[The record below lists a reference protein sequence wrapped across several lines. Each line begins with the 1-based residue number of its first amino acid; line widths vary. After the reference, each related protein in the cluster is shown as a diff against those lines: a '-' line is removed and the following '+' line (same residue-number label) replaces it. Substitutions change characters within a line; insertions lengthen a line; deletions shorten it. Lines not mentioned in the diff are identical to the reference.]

1 MLGGIGGRRRRG
13 RQRMRWLDGITNS
26 MDMIWV
32 NSGSW
37 WWTGRPGL
45 LQFMGSQCRTRL
57 RDWTDWTDW
66 LTNYIMDLKIIF
78 YNLFLVYM
86 PVIVDQTF
94 YLFFLIVLNCSFFF
108 FSFFLA
114 FGFFQDLFFG
124 FLKFEFK
131 KSGFSF
137 HLFYVIY
144 PIWCFWNFLNFW
156 FGVCIR
162 FRKLSCK

>member
-1 MLGGIGGRRRRG
+1 MEISPGYSLEGMMLKLKLQYFGHLMQRVDSLEKTLMLGGIEGRRRRG
-13 RQRMRWLDGITNS
+13 RQRMRWLDGITDS

-32 NSGSW
+32 NSRSW

-45 LQFMGSQCRTRL
+45 LQFMGSQSRTWL

-86 PVIVDQTF
+86 PVIVDQIF

-108 FSFFLA
+108 SFLS
-114 FGFFQDLFFG
+114 DI
-124 FLKFEFK
+124 LK
-131 KSGFSF
+131 G
-137 HLFYVIY
+137 
-144 PIWCFWNFLNFW
+144 NFW
-156 FGVCIR
+156 TCFH
-162 FRKLSCK
+162 